1 MANNNKKQALG
12 RGIDALFSDNRVT
25 QEAIV
30 NASQPAA
37 DNQDVTV
44 VQITSL
50 QANPYQPRQTFDQ
63 AALTELSESIRQNG
77 IIQPLVVRKTND
89 QKYQIVAGERR
100 FRAADLAGLKEV
112 PIVIGQF
119 DDDTMMEIAIV
130 ENLQRENL
138 NPIEEATGIKNF
150 MEKMQLTQEQV
161 ADRLHKSRSAITNLL
176 RLLNLPQPV
185 QKLVIDQKIS
195 MGHARAL
202 LALNDPKKMNQVA
215 ELIVKDN
222 LSVRQVEQIAKEDH
236 PNSKTPLEKQATKP
250 LDKNMSAIIDALEEK
265 FGSKVNLDSSKLT
278 IALHGDT
285 DLNRI
290 LDILDIQI

>member
-1 MANNNKKQALG
+1 MANNKKQALG
-12 RGIDALFSDNRVT
+12 RGIDALFTDNRVS
-25 QEAIV
+25 QEAIS
-30 NASQPAA
+30 NANQSVT

-44 VQITSL
+44 VQIDAL

-63 AALTELSESIRQNG
+63 TALKELSESIRQNG
-77 IIQPLVVRKTND
+77 IVQPLVVRKTDN

-100 FRAADLAGLKEV
+100 FRAAALAGLKEI
-112 PIVIGQF
+112 PIVIRQF
-119 DDDTMMEIAIV
+119 DDDAMMEIAIV

-138 NPIEEATGIKNF
+138 NPIEEAAGIKSF

-202 LALNDPKKMNQVA
+202 LGINDENRINQVA
-215 ELIVKDN
+215 DLIVKDN
-222 LSVRQVEQIAKEDH
+222 LSVRQVEQIAKEGNIH
-236 PNSKTPLEKQATKP
+236 QKTPFEKSTPKS
-250 LDKNMSAIIDALEEK
+250 LDKNILAIVDALEEK
-265 FGSKVNLDSSKLT
+265 FGSKVTLDSSKLT
-278 IALHGDT
+278 IALHGNA